1 MRTSNLYSLRTPGFL
16 IIVIIGLVLTAC
28 GNSNESGAEATPAT
42 GLGTTVTS
50 GPGPTVAGG
59 ESDAPQAT
67 DTTSVSA
74 AGGFSGDLTI
84 AGQSI
89 NLISGCVDTFDPTG
103 TGTVM
108 AQFRGDDGS
117 SFDVVITDDGGPT
130 VGIVQEG
137 RIWSNVIDSEFT
149 VEFDPDAGTL
159 LGRGLV
165 KEARTTANPEAD
177 ETPVAVEVSA
187 AWDPADPCP

>member
-1 MRTSNLYSLRTPGFL
+1 MRTLNLYSLRAPGFL
-16 IIVIIGLVLTAC
+16 IIVVIGLVLAAC
-28 GNSNESGAEATPAT
+28 GNSSESGATSAT
-42 GLGTTVTS
+42 GLGTTSIS
-50 GPGPTVAGG
+50 GPGPTVVGG

-130 VGIVQEG
+130 VSIVQEG